1 MFFYKNMEFRS
12 HPNKLLKDHL
22 KEVSIAAEKYVKE
35 AGRNDLSIYAKIIGG
50 LHDVGKYTSMFQRS
64 LSESNK
70 VDCSDHALISSLIA
84 FNEIYRQTSNDI
96 YSFLA
101 MTTIYSHH
109 GHLKGITRV
118 TERLLDLYTYDIDI
132 PNSCIVKQYNELTQ
146 VWNSIIRREL
156 DWLSLSDLPSL
167 KELVNLARSKIFSL
181 KGKEFGWKEYFD
193 GLLLFSALIDA
204 DKHSAAMLEEANFE
218 LPNREKV
225 IQYVSSLPK
234 YGNDIEKIREELFT
248 WAKEI
253 HPSEN
258 EMLVLSA
265 PTGSGK
271 TLSGVLVGLDSHKS
285 RLIYS
290 LPFISII
297 EQTGDV
303 LSKALGQQNVLT
315 YHHMSFNWNESENV
329 DLERRMML
337 VESWQNPITVTTF
350 EAFVS
355 SFLSNKNSYL
365 KRLHNIANSFII
377 LDEVQSLPVEKIA
390 LILEA
395 VNEMKKN
402 LNTGVLLMSAT
413 IPFST
418 EKIERPVR
426 TVPNRYKIHFKEV
439 NSFKTPSEL
448 ASVIDFSKGSTM
460 VELNTIGS
468 AVEVYQELR
477 KKDSELQYLSTRV
490 IPKERIKR
498 ITDIKRKLDAGEMVN
513 LITTQIVEA
522 GVDLDFAV
530 AYRDLG
536 PLDSVVQ
543 AAGRVN
549 RNYKNNG
556 DLYVYRIKARN
567 SSDFELVYGKITEDI
582 TMSTLGELSEEQNID
597 LDEKDIEKAL
607 SKYFSKVKEYLK
619 PDASRFAHQNLEYI
633 KRLEYDK
640 IEVELI
646 DQAPKHTVFV
656 EYDECAQRIWKELN
670 GELNKKEKSDMFARR
685 AKIKTLMSMAQ
696 QYTVNLW
703 KEPEA
708 EYNEKLG
715 WYYVQNEQVPQYY
728 DEKLGFRVK
737 DEENLNDF
745 IW

>member
-1 MFFYKNMEFRS
+1 LQIKQFMS

-64 LSESNK
+64 LSESKK

-84 FNEIYRQTSNDI
+84 FYETYQQTSNDV

-101 MTTIYSHH
+101 MTAIYSHH
-109 GHLKGITRV
+109 GHLKGITTV
-118 TERLLDLYTYDIDI
+118 TERLLDLKYDIDI
-132 PNSCIVKQYNELTQ
+132 PNSCIIKQYNELSQ
-146 VWNSIIRREL
+146 VWDSIIRSEL
-156 DWLSLSDLPSL
+156 DWLSLSDLPYFKDLVSL
-167 KELVNLARSKIFSL
+167 ALQKIFNL

-204 DKHSAAMLEEANFE
+204 DKHSAAMLEETNFE
-218 LPNREKV
+218 LPDREKV

-253 HPSEN
+253 YPSEN

-271 TLSGVLVGLDSHKS
+271 TLSGVLVGLGSHKR

-303 LSKALGQQNVLT
+303 LSKALGKQYVLT

-337 VESWQNPITVTTF
+337 VESWQNPIIVTTF

-365 KRLHNIANSFII
+365 KRLHNIGNSFII

-395 VNEMKKN
+395 VKEMEKN
-402 LNTGVLLMSAT
+402 LNTGVLIMSAT

-418 EKIERPVR
+418 EKIEMPVR
-426 TVPNRYKIHFKEV
+426 TVPNRYKIHFKEI
-439 NSFKTPSEL
+439 NSFKTPSEF

-460 VELNTIGS
+460 VELNTISS
-468 AVEVYQELR
+468 AEEVYQELI
-477 KKDSELQYLSTRV
+477 KKDAELQYLSTRV

-498 ITDIKRKLDAGEMVN
+498 ITDIKRKLDAGERVN

-549 RNYKNNG
+549 RNYKNKG
-556 DLYVYRIKARN
+556 DLYVYRIKKKAKN
-567 SSDFELVYGKITEDI
+567 SSDFELVYGKITENI
-582 TMSTLGELSEEQNID
+582 TMSTLEELSEEQNVD

-607 SKYFSKVKEYLK
+607 SKYFSKVKEYLR
-619 PDASRFAHQNLEYI
+619 PDASRFVHENLEHI
-633 KRLEYDK
+633 KSLEYDK
-640 IEVELI
+640 INVELI
-646 DQAPKHTVFV
+646 DQAPKHTVFI
-656 EYDECAQRIWKELN
+656 EYDDEAKGIWIELN
-670 GELNKKEKSDMFARR
+670 EELNKKEKSDAFARR
-685 AKIKTLMSMAQ
+685 ERIKKLMSMAQ

-703 KEPEA
+703 EEPEA
-708 EYNEKLG
+708 EKNEKLG
-715 WYYVQNEQVPQYY
+715 WYYVQNQQVPQYY

-737 DEENLNDF
+737 GEENLNDF

>member
-1 MFFYKNMEFRS
+1 MQIKQFMS

-64 LSESNK
+64 LSESKK

-84 FNEIYRQTSNDI
+84 FYETYQQTSNDV
-96 YSFLA
+96 YSFLS
-101 MTTIYSHH
+101 MTAIYSHH
-109 GHLKGITRV
+109 GHLKGITTV
-118 TERLLDLYTYDIDI
+118 TERLLDLKYDIDI
-132 PNSCIVKQYNELTQ
+132 PNSCIIKQYNELSQ
-146 VWNSIIRREL
+146 VWDSIIRREL
-156 DWLSLSDLPSL
+156 DWLSLSDLPYFKDLVSL
-167 KELVNLARSKIFSL
+167 ALQKIFNL

-204 DKHSAAMLEEANFE
+204 DKHSAAMIEETNFE
-218 LPNREKV
+218 LPDREKV

-253 HPSEN
+253 YPSEN

-271 TLSGVLVGLDSHKS
+271 TLSGVLVGLGSHKR

-297 EQTGDV
+297 EQTGEV
-303 LSKALGQQNVLT
+303 LSKALGQQYVLT

-337 VESWQNPITVTTF
+337 VESWQSPIIVTTF

-395 VNEMKKN
+395 VKEMEKN

-418 EKIERPVR
+418 EKIEMPVR
-426 TVPNRYKIHFKEV
+426 TVPNRYKIHFKEID
-439 NSFKTPSEL
+439 SFKTPSEF

-460 VELNTIGS
+460 VELNTISS
-468 AVEVYQELR
+468 AEEVYQELI
-477 KKDSELQYLSTRV
+477 KKDAELQYLSTRV

-498 ITDIKRKLDAGEMVN
+498 ITDIKRKLDAGERVN

-549 RNYKNNG
+549 RNYKNKG
-556 DLYVYRIKARN
+556 DLYVYRIKKKAKN
-567 SSDFELVYGKITEDI
+567 SSDFELVYGKITENI
-582 TMSTLGELSEEQNID
+582 TMSTLEELSKEQNVD

-607 SKYFSKVKEYLK
+607 SKYFSKVKEYLR
-619 PDASRFAHQNLEYI
+619 PDASRFVHENLKYI
-633 KRLEYDK
+633 KSLEYDK
-640 IEVELI
+640 INVELI
-646 DQAPKHTVFV
+646 DQAPKHTVFI
-656 EYDECAQRIWKELN
+656 EYDDEAKRIWIELN
-670 GELNKKEKSDMFARR
+670 EELNKKEKSDAFARR
-685 AKIKTLMSMAQ
+685 ERIKKLISMAQ

-703 KEPEA
+703 EEPEA
-708 EYNEKLG
+708 EKNEKLG
-715 WYYVQNEQVPQYY
+715 WYYVQNQQVPQYY

-737 DEENLNDF
+737 GEENLNDF

>member
-1 MFFYKNMEFRS
+1 MS

-64 LSESNK
+64 LSESKK

-84 FNEIYRQTSNDI
+84 FYETYQQTSNDV

-101 MTTIYSHH
+101 MTAIYSHH
-109 GHLKGITRV
+109 GHLKGITTV
-118 TERLLDLYTYDIDI
+118 TERLLDLKYDIDI
-132 PNSCIVKQYNELTQ
+132 PNSCIIKQYKELSQ
-146 VWNSIIRREL
+146 VWDSIIRREL
-156 DWLSLSDLPSL
+156 DWLSLSDLPYFKDLVSL
-167 KELVNLARSKIFSL
+167 ALQKIFNL

-204 DKHSAAMLEEANFE
+204 DKHSAAMIEETNFE
-218 LPNREKV
+218 LPDREKV

-253 HPSEN
+253 YPSEN

-271 TLSGVLVGLDSHKS
+271 TLSGVLVGLGSHKR

-303 LSKALGQQNVLT
+303 LSKALGQQYVLT

-337 VESWQNPITVTTF
+337 VESWQSPIIVTTF

-377 LDEVQSLPVEKIA
+377 LDEVQSLPVEKIE

-395 VNEMKKN
+395 VKEMEKN

-418 EKIERPVR
+418 EKIEMPVR
-426 TVPNRYKIHFKEV
+426 TVPNRYKIHFKEI
-439 NSFKTPSEL
+439 NSFKTPSEF

-460 VELNTIGS
+460 VELNTISS
-468 AVEVYQELR
+468 AEEVYQELI
-477 KKDSELQYLSTRV
+477 KKDAELQYLSTRV

-498 ITDIKRKLDAGEMVN
+498 ITDIKRKLDAGERVN

-549 RNYKNNG
+549 RNYKNKG
-556 DLYVYRIKARN
+556 DLYVYRIKKKAKS
-567 SSDFELVYGKITEDI
+567 SSDFELVYGNITENI
-582 TMSTLGELSEEQNID
+582 TMSTLEELSEEQNVD

-607 SKYFSKVKEYLK
+607 SKYFSKVKEYLR
-619 PDASRFAHQNLEYI
+619 PDASRFVHENLKYI
-633 KRLEYDK
+633 KSLEYDK
-640 IEVELI
+640 INVELI
-646 DQAPKHTVFV
+646 DQAPKHTVFI
-656 EYDECAQRIWKELN
+656 EYDDEAKRIWIELN
-670 GELNKKEKSDMFARR
+670 EELNKKEKSDAFARR
-685 AKIKTLMSMAQ
+685 ERIKKLISMAQ

-703 KEPEA
+703 EEPEA
-708 EYNEKLG
+708 EKNEKLG
-715 WYYVQNEQVPQYY
+715 WYYVQNQQVPQYY

-737 DEENLNDF
+737 GEENLNDF

>member
-1 MFFYKNMEFRS
+1 MQIKQFMS

-64 LSESNK
+64 LSESKK

-84 FNEIYRQTSNDI
+84 FYETYQQTSNDV
-96 YSFLA
+96 YSFLS
-101 MTTIYSHH
+101 MTAIYSHH
-109 GHLKGITRV
+109 GHLKGITTV
-118 TERLLDLYTYDIDI
+118 TERLLDLKYDIDI
-132 PNSCIVKQYNELTQ
+132 PNSCIIKQYKELSQ
-146 VWNSIIRREL
+146 VWDSIIRREL
-156 DWLSLSDLPSL
+156 DWLSLSDLPYFKDLVSL
-167 KELVNLARSKIFSL
+167 ALQKIFNL

-204 DKHSAAMLEEANFE
+204 DKHSAAMIEETNFE
-218 LPNREKV
+218 LPDREKV

-253 HPSEN
+253 YPSEN

-271 TLSGVLVGLDSHKS
+271 TLSGVLVGLGSHKR

-297 EQTGDV
+297 EQTGEV
-303 LSKALGQQNVLT
+303 LSKALGQQYVLT

-337 VESWQNPITVTTF
+337 VESWQSPIIVTTF

-395 VNEMKKN
+395 VNEMEKN

-418 EKIERPVR
+418 EKIEMPVR
-426 TVPNRYKIHFKEV
+426 TVPNRYKIHFKEID
-439 NSFKTPSEL
+439 SFKTPSEF

-460 VELNTIGS
+460 VELNTISS
-468 AVEVYQELR
+468 AEEVYQELI
-477 KKDSELQYLSTRV
+477 KKDAELQYLSTRV

-498 ITDIKRKLDAGEMVN
+498 ITDIKRKLDAGERVN

-549 RNYKNNG
+549 RNYKNKG
-556 DLYVYRIKARN
+556 DLYVYRIKKKAKN
-567 SSDFELVYGKITEDI
+567 SSDFELVYGKITENI
-582 TMSTLGELSEEQNID
+582 TMSTLEELSEEKNVD

-607 SKYFSKVKEYLK
+607 SKYFSKVKEYLR
-619 PDASRFAHQNLEYI
+619 PDASRFVHENLKYI
-633 KRLEYDK
+633 KSLEYDK
-640 IEVELI
+640 INVELI
-646 DQAPKHTVFV
+646 DQAPKHTVFI
-656 EYDECAQRIWKELN
+656 EYDDEAKRIWIELN
-670 GELNKKEKSDMFARR
+670 EELNKKEKSDAFARR
-685 AKIKTLMSMAQ
+685 ERIKKLMSMAQ

-703 KEPEA
+703 EEPEA
-708 EYNEKLG
+708 EKNEKLG
-715 WYYVQNEQVPQYY
+715 WYYVQNQQVPQYY

-737 DEENLNDF
+737 GEENLNDF

>member
-1 MFFYKNMEFRS
+1 MS

-64 LSESNK
+64 LSESKK

-84 FNEIYRQTSNDI
+84 FYETYQQTSNDV
-96 YSFLA
+96 YSFLS
-101 MTTIYSHH
+101 MTAIYSHH
-109 GHLKGITRV
+109 GHLKGITTV
-118 TERLLDLYTYDIDI
+118 TERLLDLKYDIDI
-132 PNSCIVKQYNELTQ
+132 PNSCIIKQYKELSQ
-146 VWNSIIRREL
+146 VWDSIIRSEL
-156 DWLSLSDLPSL
+156 DWLSLSDLPYFKDLVSL
-167 KELVNLARSKIFSL
+167 ALQKIFNL

-204 DKHSAAMLEEANFE
+204 DKHSAAMLEETNFE
-218 LPNREKV
+218 LPDREKV

-253 HPSEN
+253 YPSEN

-271 TLSGVLVGLDSHKS
+271 TLSGVLVGLGSHKR

-297 EQTGDV
+297 EQTGEV
-303 LSKALGQQNVLT
+303 LSKALGQQYVLT

-337 VESWQNPITVTTF
+337 VESWQSPIIVTTF

-395 VNEMKKN
+395 VKEMEKN

-418 EKIERPVR
+418 EKIEMPVR
-426 TVPNRYKIHFKEV
+426 TVPNRYKIHFKEI
-439 NSFKTPSEL
+439 NSFKTPSEF

-460 VELNTIGS
+460 VELNTISS
-468 AVEVYQELR
+468 AEEVYQELI
-477 KKDSELQYLSTRV
+477 KKDAELQYLSTRV

-498 ITDIKRKLDAGEMVN
+498 ITDIKRKLDAGERVN

-549 RNYKNNG
+549 RNYKNKG
-556 DLYVYRIKARN
+556 DLYVYRIKKKAKS
-567 SSDFELVYGKITEDI
+567 SSDFELVYGKITENI
-582 TMSTLGELSEEQNID
+582 TMSTLEELSEEQNVD

-607 SKYFSKVKEYLK
+607 SKYFSKVKEYLR
-619 PDASRFAHQNLEYI
+619 PDASRFVHENLEHI
-633 KRLEYDK
+633 KSLEYDK
-640 IEVELI
+640 INVELI
-646 DQAPKHTVFV
+646 DQAPKHTVFI
-656 EYDECAQRIWKELN
+656 EYDDEAKRIWIELN
-670 GELNKKEKSDMFARR
+670 EELNKKEKSDAFARR
-685 AKIKTLMSMAQ
+685 EKIKKLMSMAQ

-703 KEPEA
+703 EEPEA
-708 EYNEKLG
+708 EKNEKLG
-715 WYYVQNEQVPQYY
+715 WYYVQNQQVPQYY

-737 DEENLNDF
+737 GEENLNDF

>member
-1 MFFYKNMEFRS
+1 MS

-64 LSESNK
+64 LSESKK

-84 FNEIYRQTSNDI
+84 FYETYQQTSNDV
-96 YSFLA
+96 YSFLS
-101 MTTIYSHH
+101 MTAIYSHH
-109 GHLKGITRV
+109 GHLKGITTV
-118 TERLLDLYTYDIDI
+118 TERLLDLKYDIDI
-132 PNSCIVKQYNELTQ
+132 PNSCIIKQYKELSQ
-146 VWNSIIRREL
+146 VWDSIIRREL
-156 DWLSLSDLPSL
+156 DWLSLSDLPYFKDLVSL
-167 KELVNLARSKIFSL
+167 ALQKIFNL

-204 DKHSAAMLEEANFE
+204 DKHSAAMIEETNFE
-218 LPNREKV
+218 LPDREKV

-253 HPSEN
+253 YPSEN

-271 TLSGVLVGLDSHKS
+271 TLSGVLVGLGSHKR

-297 EQTGDV
+297 EQTGEV
-303 LSKALGQQNVLT
+303 LSKALGQQYVLT

-337 VESWQNPITVTTF
+337 VESWQSPIIVTTF

-395 VNEMKKN
+395 VNEMEKN

-418 EKIERPVR
+418 EKIEMPVR
-426 TVPNRYKIHFKEV
+426 TVPNRYKIHFKEID
-439 NSFKTPSEL
+439 SFKTPSEF

-460 VELNTIGS
+460 VELNTISS
-468 AVEVYQELR
+468 AEEVYQELI
-477 KKDSELQYLSTRV
+477 KKDAELQYLSTRV

-498 ITDIKRKLDAGEMVN
+498 ITDIKRKLDAGERVN

-549 RNYKNNG
+549 RNYKNKG
-556 DLYVYRIKARN
+556 DLYVYRIKKKAKN
-567 SSDFELVYGKITEDI
+567 SSDFELVYGKITENI
-582 TMSTLGELSEEQNID
+582 TMSTLEELSEEKNVD

-607 SKYFSKVKEYLK
+607 SKYFSKVKEYLR
-619 PDASRFAHQNLEYI
+619 PDASRFVHENLKYI
-633 KRLEYDK
+633 KSLEYDK
-640 IEVELI
+640 INVELI
-646 DQAPKHTVFV
+646 DQAPKHTVFI
-656 EYDECAQRIWKELN
+656 EYDDEAKRIWIELN
-670 GELNKKEKSDMFARR
+670 EELNKKEKSDAFARR
-685 AKIKTLMSMAQ
+685 ERIKKLMSMAQ

-703 KEPEA
+703 EEPEA
-708 EYNEKLG
+708 VKNEKLG
-715 WYYVQNEQVPQYY
+715 WYYVENQQVPQYY

-737 DEENLNDF
+737 GEENLNDF

>member
-1 MFFYKNMEFRS
+1 MQIKQFMS

-64 LSESNK
+64 LSESKK

-84 FNEIYRQTSNDI
+84 FYETYQQTSNDV

-101 MTTIYSHH
+101 MTAIYSHH
-109 GHLKGITRV
+109 GHLKGITTV
-118 TERLLDLYTYDIDI
+118 TERLLDLKYDIDI
-132 PNSCIVKQYNELTQ
+132 PNSCIIKQYNELSQ
-146 VWNSIIRREL
+146 VWDSIIRSEL
-156 DWLSLSDLPSL
+156 DWLSLSDLPYFKDLVSL
-167 KELVNLARSKIFSL
+167 ALQKIFNL

-204 DKHSAAMLEEANFE
+204 DKHSAAMLEETNFE
-218 LPNREKV
+218 LPDREKV

-234 YGNDIEKIREELFT
+234 YGNDIEKIREELFA

-253 HPSEN
+253 YPSEN

-271 TLSGVLVGLDSHKS
+271 TLSGVLVGLGSHKR

-303 LSKALGQQNVLT
+303 LSKALGKQYVLT

-337 VESWQNPITVTTF
+337 VESWQNPIIVTTF

-365 KRLHNIANSFII
+365 KRLHNIGNSFII

-395 VNEMKKN
+395 VKEMEKN
-402 LNTGVLLMSAT
+402 LNTGVLIMSAT

-418 EKIERPVR
+418 EKIEMPVR
-426 TVPNRYKIHFKEV
+426 TVPNRYKIHFKEI
-439 NSFKTPSEL
+439 NSFKTPSEF

-460 VELNTIGS
+460 VELNTISS
-468 AVEVYQELR
+468 AEEVYQELI
-477 KKDSELQYLSTRV
+477 KKDAELQYLSTRV

-498 ITDIKRKLDAGEMVN
+498 ITDIKRKLDAGERVN

-549 RNYKNNG
+549 RNYKNKG
-556 DLYVYRIKARN
+556 DLYVYRIKKKAKN
-567 SSDFELVYGKITEDI
+567 SSDFELVYGKITENI
-582 TMSTLGELSEEQNID
+582 TMSTLEELSEEQNVD

-607 SKYFSKVKEYLK
+607 SKYFSRVKEYLR
-619 PDASRFAHQNLEYI
+619 PDASRFVHENLEHI
-633 KRLEYDK
+633 KSLEYDK
-640 IEVELI
+640 INVELI
-646 DQAPKHTVFV
+646 DQAPKHTVFI
-656 EYDECAQRIWKELN
+656 EYDDEAKRIWIELN
-670 GELNKKEKSDMFARR
+670 EELNKKEKSDAFARR
-685 AKIKTLMSMAQ
+685 ERIKKLMSMAQ

-703 KEPEA
+703 EEPEA
-708 EYNEKLG
+708 EKNEKLG
-715 WYYVQNEQVPQYY
+715 WYYVQNQQVPQYY

-737 DEENLNDF
+737 GEENLNDF